1 MYKIDSVFLN
11 PNPVDCGDSLEISVK
26 IITWDSLNQGY
37 TWDSLKNSGKTWDDL
52 VEPDLNT

>member
-26 IITWDSLNQGY
+26 IITWDSL
-37 TWDSLKNSGKTWDDL
+37 KNSGKTWDDL